1 MLVRMPP
8 PPPSR
13 REERMCTVF
22 VVVGAGSGGPRML
35 FLIADLA
42 GCAGIVFAAGS
53 TGADCFKADFFF
65 FGLFAREF
73 AVGANSS
80 SEDKWLLSICSRC
93 CLLSCF
99 QYEVA

>member
-1 MLVRMPP
+1 MLVRMP

-22 VVVGAGSGGPRML
+22 VVVGAGSGGPRIL
-35 FLIADLA
+35 FLIDVFVGCVCIELVA
-42 GCAGIVFAAGS
+42 GAA
-53 TGADCFKADFFF
+53 GADCFKADFFF

-80 SEDKWLLSICSRC
+80 SEDR
-93 CLLSCF
+93 
-99 QYEVA
+99 

>member
-1 MLVRMPP
+1 MLVRMHP

-22 VVVGAGSGGPRML
+22 VVVVVGAGSGGPRIL
-35 FLIADLA
+35 FLIADLV
-42 GCAGIVFAAGS
+42 GCAGIVFAAGC

-65 FGLFAREF
+65 FGLFAREL

-80 SEDKWLLSICSRC
+80 SEDR
-93 CLLSCF
+93 
-99 QYEVA
+99 